1 MATQRHY
8 EELARQLSA
17 IGTVKRGLGRVLP
30 ADCPSGAAIV
40 LMLLDRYG
48 EMRMSKLAELL
59 DIDMSV
65 TSRHV
70 AHVADRGWVDRKPDP
85 LDRRSRLL
93 SINASGQTLLGQVSE
108 RYTDALASC
117 LSDWS
122 DEDVDHLN
130 ELLDRLRTSFG
141 DTRSRALPHQAET
154 SITRTPSQR

>member
-1 MATQRHY
+1 MATQSHY

-17 IGTVKRGLGRVLP
+17 IGTVKRGLGRILP
-30 ADCPSGAAIV
+30 SDCPAGAAAV
-40 LMLLDRYG
+40 LMLLERYG

-70 AHVADRGWVDRKPDP
+70 AHVAERGWVDRKCDP

-93 SINASGQTLLGQVSE
+93 SINASGEKLLRHVSE
-108 RYTDALASC
+108 RYTNALAHC

-122 DEDVDHLN
+122 DEDIDRLN
-130 ELLDRLRTSFG
+130 ELLARLRAGFG
-141 DTRSRALPHQAET
+141 DTRSRALPHQGECT
-154 SITRTPSQR
+154 TRTPSQG

>member
-1 MATQRHY
+1 MATQSHY

-30 ADCPSGAAIV
+30 TDCPAGAAIV

-70 AHVADRGWVDRKPDP
+70 AHVAERGWVDRKADP

-93 SINASGQTLLGQVSE
+93 SINPSGEKLLRQVSE
-108 RYTDALASC
+108 RYTNALANC

-122 DEDVDHLN
+122 DEDVDRLN
-130 ELLDRLRTSFG
+130 ELLARLRAGFG
-141 DTRSRALPHQAET
+141 DTRSRALPHQVEST
-154 SITRTPSQR
+154 TRTPSQ

>member
-1 MATQRHY
+1 MAAQSQY

-17 IGTVKRGLGRVLP
+17 IGTVKRGLGRSLP
-30 ADCPSGAAIV
+30 ADCPSGSAVV

-59 DIDMSV
+59 GIDMSV

-85 LDRRSRLL
+85 FDRRSRLL
-93 SINASGQTLLGQVSE
+93 SINASGLKLLSQVSE
-108 RYTDALASC
+108 RYTQALASC

-122 DEDVDHLN
+122 DDDVGRLN
-130 ELLDRLRTSFG
+130 ELLARLRTSFG
-141 DTRSRALPHQAET
+141 DTRHRPLPHQDEST
-154 SITRTPSQR
+154 TRTPSQS

>member
-1 MATQRHY
+1 MAAQSQY

-17 IGTVKRGLGRVLP
+17 IGTVKRGLGRSLP
-30 ADCPSGAAIV
+30 ADCPAGSAVV
-40 LMLLDRYG
+40 LMLLERYG

-59 DIDMSV
+59 GIDMSV

-93 SINASGQTLLGQVSE
+93 SINASGLELLSQVSE
-108 RYTDALASC
+108 RYTEALARC

-122 DEDVDHLN
+122 DDDVGRLN
-130 ELLDRLRTSFG
+130 ELLARLRTSFG
-141 DTRSRALPHQAET
+141 DTRHRLLPHQADST
-154 SITRTPSQR
+154 TRTPSQS